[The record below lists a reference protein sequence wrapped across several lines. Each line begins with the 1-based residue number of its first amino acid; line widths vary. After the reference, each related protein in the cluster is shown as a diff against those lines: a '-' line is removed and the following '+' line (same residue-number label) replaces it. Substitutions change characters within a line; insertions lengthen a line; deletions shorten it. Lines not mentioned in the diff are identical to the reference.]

1 MIRQKLITKVTAITN
16 ISSIYKSLST
26 PIILLLI
33 VLSFHK
39 IMSHFW
45 VLNSNYSFISF
56 YILKLTITLAVI
68 KRSKITDNQK

>member
-1 MIRQKLITKVTAITN
+1 MIRQKKITKVTAITT

-26 PIILLLI
+26 LIILLLI

-39 IMSHFW
+39 IKSHFW
-45 VLNSNYSFISF
+45 VLNSNYSVISF
-56 YILKLTITLAVI
+56 YIFKLTITLAVK